1 MDYGVQLGR
10 RFRALKFWFIV
21 RTFGVEGLI
30 ERIREHIRLA
40 KLFASWIYD
49 SPDWEVVAPVP
60 FSTVCFRACLRYVP
74 EVMWND
80 LNERL
85 MEAVNATGEVFLSH
99 TKLNGRYTIR
109 LAIGNIR
116 TEESHVKR
124 AWELLQAEC
133 ARLSAE
139 YE

>member
-1 MDYGVQLGR
+1 
-10 RFRALKFWFIV
+10 V

-60 FSTVCFRACLRYVP
+60 FSTVCFRACPRHVP
-74 EVMWND
+74 EVMWNE

-85 MEAVNATGEVFLSH
+85 MEAVNATGDVFLSH
-99 TKLNGRYTIR
+99 TKLNGRYIIR

-124 AWELLQAEC
+124 AWELLKTEC
-133 ARLSAE
+133 DRLSAN
-139 YE
+139 YA